1 MSYLIV
7 IEHNN
12 TITSITS
19 SAVGSMVISGSEDTT
34 AHIWDLRQKRSVK
47 RMY

>member
-1 MSYLIV
+1 MVYTLI

-34 AHIWDLRQKRSVK
+34 THIWDLRQKRSVK
-47 RMY
+47 RM